1 MDFLKDIELDDNV
14 RAQIAEAVAAHTQAQ
29 IEASITGLKS
39 KNDELLAEKKRVQRE
54 RDEAANLAKAE
65 AEEKAKASN
74 DYKQLFEAQKNES
87 DQLKAKMEELNANIK
102 RGQIKT
108 TAAKIAAGLT
118 KDTARASL
126 LGQQIGARLT
136 LTDDG
141 IKVLDDSGQ
150 LTVST
155 LDDLTAT
162 IKTAY
167 PFLVDGSQANG
178 SGATRSQGR
187 ADGGRKQVS
196 RSDFDSM
203 AQSERAK
210 FVKDG
215 GKVISD

>member
-1 MDFLKDIELDDNV
+1 MDFLKDLELDDTIK
-14 RAQIAEAVAAHTQAQ
+14 AKIAEAVTSHTQSQ
-29 IEASITGLKS
+29 IEASIGGLKA
-39 KNDELLAEKKRVQRE
+39 KNDELLAEKKRVQKE
-54 RDEAANLAKAE
+54 RDEASERARLE

-74 DYKQLFEAQKNES
+74 DYKQLFEAQKNEAE
-87 DQLKAKMEELNANIK
+87 QLKAKMEELNANIK

-108 TAAKIAAGLT
+108 TAAKLAAGLT

-126 LGQQIGARLT
+126 LEQQITSRLT

-178 SGATRSQGR
+178 SGATRSQGG
-187 ADGGRKQVS
+187 AEGGRKQVS
-196 RSDFDSM
+196 RADFDNM
-203 AQSERAK
+203 AQSDRAK

>member
-1 MDFLKDIELDDNV
+1 MDFLKDIELDDSV
-14 RAQIAEAVAAHTQAQ
+14 RAKIAEAVAIHTQTQ
-29 IEASITGLKS
+29 VDASISGLKS
-39 KNDELLAEKKRVQRE
+39 KNDELLAEKKRIQRE
-54 RDEAANLAKAE
+54 RDDASQLAKAE
-65 AEEKAKASN
+65 AEDKAKASN
-74 DYKQLFEAQKNES
+74 DYKQLFEAQKTES
-87 DQLKAKMEELNANIK
+87 DQLKTKMEEMNTNIK
-102 RGQIKT
+102 RGHIKSA
-108 TAAKIAAGLT
+108 AAKIAAGLT
-118 KDTARASL
+118 KDTARANL
-126 LGQQIGARLT
+126 LEQQISARLT

-167 PFLVDGSQANG
+167 PFLVDGSQASG

-196 RSDFDSM
+196 RSDFDAM

>member
-1 MDFLKDIELDDNV
+1 MDFLKDLELTDEV
-14 RAQIAEAVAAHTQAQ
+14 KAKIAEAVTAHTQAQ
-29 IEASITGLKS
+29 IETSIGGLKA

-54 RDEAANLAKAE
+54 RDEAANLAKTE

-74 DYKQLFEAQKNES
+74 DYKQLFEAQKNEAE
-87 DQLKAKMEELNANIK
+87 QLKSKMEELQTNIK

-126 LGQQIGARLT
+126 LEQQITARLT

-178 SGATRSQGR
+178 GGASRSQGG
-187 ADGGRKQVS
+187 ADGGRKKVS
-196 RSDFDSM
+196 RSDFDVM

>member
-29 IEASITGLKS
+29 IDASITGLKS

-54 RDEAANLAKAE
+54 RDEAANLAKSE

-74 DYKQLFEAQKNES
+74 DYKQKNEA
-87 DQLKAKMEELNANIK
+87 DQLKAKMEELNTNIK

-126 LGQQIGARLT
+126 LEQQIGARLT

-196 RSDFDSM
+196 RSDFDVM